1 MRASLDNTARLAVLA
16 DLGIDVWRLRGAPD
30 QTPDVVDSAAP
41 ENSLTV
47 GLVPPPPSPRAA
59 ASAAPLPAEV
69 APPGS
74 AAKAERSS
82 RSAGSAS
89 GAPGPHVRP
98 DAAFSL
104 VALGQPGALLL
115 LAAEPVG
122 REARF
127 ARDLLAAAARNH
139 RDTPVSRRFD
149 WPPAPGLPGIDQPG
163 ASERAFAAFLDK
175 ARADIEARHLLVDPI
190 VAPRIIRLGLSM
202 SVITLPAL
210 ADLARDGSAKRALWA
225 ALASPVGGPSG

>member
-1 MRASLDNTARLAVLA
+1 MRALLDTTDQLAILA

-30 QTPDVVDSAAP
+30 QTLNVPDPTATDDP
-41 ENSLTV
+41 RPH
-47 GLVPPPPSPRAA
+47 GVPAPPSPVSGLAAAPAA
-59 ASAAPLPAEV
+59 ASPETALAT
-69 APPGS
+69 
-74 AAKAERSS
+74 
-82 RSAGSAS
+82 
-89 GAPGPHVRP
+89 GPIGRQ

-127 ARDLLAAAARNH
+127 DRDLLAAAACNH

-202 SVITLPAL
+202 SVITLPVL

-225 ALASPVGGPSG
+225 ALASPVVGPSG

>member
-1 MRASLDNTARLAVLA
+1 MRASLDNATRLAILA
-16 DLGIDVWRLRGAPD
+16 DLGIDVWRVRGAPD
-30 QTPDVVDSAAP
+30 QTSDVADTAAP

-47 GLVPPPPSPRAA
+47 GLAPPPPSPRAA

-74 AAKAERSS
+74 AAKAEPSS
-82 RSAGSAS
+82 PSAGSAS
-89 GAPGPHVRP
+89 AAPGPHVRP

-175 ARADIEARHLLVDPI
+175 ARADMDARHLLVDPI

-202 SVITLPAL
+202 SVITLPVL

-225 ALASPVGGPSG
+225 ALASPLGGPSG